1 MPPYSLILSDEQI
14 AEVLDYVRTSWGNEA
29 PPVFGEDVAANR
41 GNPLW

>member
-1 MPPYSLILSDEQI
+1 LSDEEI

-29 PPVFGEDVAANR
+29 PLVFGEDVGANR